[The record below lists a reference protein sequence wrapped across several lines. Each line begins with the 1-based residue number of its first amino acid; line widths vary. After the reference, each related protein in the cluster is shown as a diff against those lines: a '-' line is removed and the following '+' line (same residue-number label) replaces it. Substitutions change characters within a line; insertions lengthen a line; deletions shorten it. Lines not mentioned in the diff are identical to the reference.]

1 MHSVS
6 VGSLYVGERKKRL
19 ITTIRALTQDQRG
32 RFFLAQ
38 FFQSPGKCPSADH
51 MATTV
56 KEGKEIH
63 CRPATIDG
71 QFVPLRTPFWARP
84 SCAASLDSAVIRVQF
99 PAASASA
106 GATQLPPTQMTLGS
120 AR

>member
-1 MHSVS
+1 MRPHS

-56 KEGKEIH
+56 KEGKGIH
-63 CRPATIDG
+63 YRPATLGG
-71 QFVPLRTPFWARP
+71 QRVPLRTPF
-84 SCAASLDSAVIRVQF
+84 
-99 PAASASA
+99 
-106 GATQLPPTQMTLGS
+106 
-120 AR
+120 